1 MIRASTACSSKR
13 FEIETL
19 PAIWMRVEFFI
30 ESTIV
35 LPMKSSRERVLRRWF
50 GGSMSE
56 WHNYENPTRASI
68 Q

>member
-1 MIRASTACSSKR
+1 
-13 FEIETL
+13 
-19 PAIWMRVEFFI
+19 MRVESFSESII
-30 ESTIV
+30 ER
-35 LPMKSSRERVLRRWF
+35 PMKSSRERVLRRWF